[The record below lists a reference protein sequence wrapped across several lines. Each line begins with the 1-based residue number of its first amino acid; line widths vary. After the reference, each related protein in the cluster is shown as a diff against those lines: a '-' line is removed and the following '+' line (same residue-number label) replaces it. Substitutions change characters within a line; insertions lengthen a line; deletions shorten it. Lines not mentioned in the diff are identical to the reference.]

1 MKNNTSV
8 FLFLV
13 GSAAIFKTA
22 TAVVISCG
30 QNMCLCN
37 DQKRSAKC
45 ERNGELLFFPDLPS
59 YIEEVTFKHY
69 RRQNISVSD
78 LSPLSRL
85 PLTTL
90 KLQEMHIQFLQMG
103 LFQSFRNL
111 KTLQISHSPSLTS
124 EILRD
129 SLINMT
135 PIFEDLTLNSN
146 KLNFKVKDVFKH
158 LEQTNLK
165 TLILA
170 SNPLLDFDV
179 GVVRKLN
186 LKTLDLSSS
195 KFKDMTK
202 LCPANS
208 VSLLPSLRSLQ
219 LGNTKIK
226 TIPNNVFSCF
236 PNLRT
241 ISLEKTKL
249 GTFPTGFC
257 FNSQNVTNNLQKINL
272 GETGICGVISN
283 KHFKCLTNLKTLDL
297 DRNKIK
303 KVPFFCDS
311 KGNSI
316 VPKLSELSLQ
326 RTSISFFQNDSMN
339 CLPALQTLDLKHN
352 RLKTLPTFC

>member
-37 DQKRSAKC
+37 DQKRSANC
-45 ERNGELLFFPDLPS
+45 QRNEELLFFPDLPS
-59 YIEEVTFKHY
+59 YIAEVTFKHY

-90 KLQEMHIQFLQMG
+90 KLQGMHIQFLQMG

-111 KTLQISHSPSLTS
+111 KTLQISHSPKLTS

-135 PIFEDLTLNSN
+135 PTFEDLTLNSN
-146 KLNFKVKDVFKH
+146 ELNFKVKDVFKH
-158 LEQTNLK
+158 LKQTNIK
-165 TLILA
+165 TLNLA
-170 SNPLLDFDV
+170 SNPLLDFDA
-179 GVVRKLN
+179 GVVRKLH

-195 KFKDMTK
+195 KFSDMTK

-219 LGNTKIK
+219 LRNTTIK
-226 TIPNNVFSCF
+226 TIPSNIFSCF
-236 PNLRT
+236 TNLST
-241 ISLEKTKL
+241 ISLEKTNL
-249 GTFPTGFC
+249 RGFPTGFC
-257 FNSQNVTNNLQKINL
+257 SHSQNVTNNLQKINL
-272 GETGICGVISN
+272 AETGIYGMISN
-283 KHFKCLTNLKTLDL
+283 KLFKCLTNLKTLDL
-297 DRNKIK
+297 KKNKI
-303 KVPFFCDS
+303 KVPFFCDRM
-311 KGNSI
+311 GNSI
-316 VPKLSELSLQ
+316 VPKLRELSLQ
-326 RTSISFFQNDSMN
+326 STSI
-339 CLPALQTLDLKHN
+339 
-352 RLKTLPTFC
+352 